1 MCFGILSNSY
11 IVQLLLMQLQLRQPL
26 LLLFPAV
33 QLSGSQPSAKTVV
46 DLTSQTSES
55 QICYMLTVLRLT
67 WVTLF
72 SHAPVYWAVNP
83 ITN

>member
-1 MCFGILSNSY
+1 MSSSY
-11 IVQLLLMQLQLRQPL
+11 IVQLLLLQLQLQQPL
-26 LLLFPAV
+26 LLLAAV
-33 QLSGSQPSAKTVV
+33 QLSGSQPSAKTVA

-55 QICYMLTVLRLT
+55 QSCYMLTVLRLT

-83 ITN
+83 ITD